1 MSSPK
6 GFRAAAIAAL
16 AFAIA
21 ACSSSDGGITNNARI
36 SVSLM
41 DRPINGITELNITVT
56 GFNVKPQGSGPAFAL
71 DMVDTPVTVNLL
83 ELTADNPA
91 VFINNANIPAG
102 NYNWLEMIVDDSNS
116 SLTYAMTDSGE
127 MVEVD
132 IDVPSNRV
140 RLINNFE
147 VDVNESVRF
156 LFDWDVHRGLVHA
169 VGRGLY
175 ILKPVIHV
183 LDIEEF
189 VSVSGAISATTVMA
203 VENDCNA
210 DDAADNYDVGNVIYI
225 FEGDVAPGEIG
236 VFDPYTTVTAT
247 YDAADDEYK
256 YRAVLM
262 PGTYTVAATCQGA
275 NDLDGDD
282 GLDPDTFFL
291 TPIVDGSSLVSFD
304 DAGSVAG
311 PSF

>member
-1 MSSPK
+1 MTSPK

-16 AFAIA
+16 AFTIA
-21 ACSSSDGGITNNARI
+21 ACSSSDGGITSNSRI

-91 VFINNANIPAG
+91 VFIQNANIPAG
-102 NYNWLEMIVDDSNS
+102 NYNWLEMIVDDSDS
-116 SLTYAMTDSGE
+116 SLAYAMTDSGE
-127 MVEVD
+127 MVRVD
-132 IDVPSNRV
+132 VDVPSNRV

-175 ILKPVIHV
+175 IFEAGHTRAGCRGV
-183 LDIEEF
+183 
-189 VSVSGAISATTVMA
+189 
-203 VENDCNA
+203 C
-210 DDAADNYDVGNVIYI
+210 VGERRNLGHHRY
-225 FEGDVAPGEIG
+225 GGGE
-236 VFDPYTTVTAT
+236 
-247 YDAADDEYK
+247 
-256 YRAVLM
+256 
-262 PGTYTVAATCQGA
+262 
-275 NDLDGDD
+275 
-282 GLDPDTFFL
+282 
-291 TPIVDGSSLVSFD
+291 
-304 DAGSVAG
+304 
-311 PSF
+311 